1 MKTYSTRKAVLG
13 LFPGLTR
20 KVTVLGALSLALL
33 GYGGSGLAQTCP
45 SCRPAPAGITNWYP
59 GDFNA
64 NDLLTANVGAPTNVT
79 LTPAEVQNG
88 FTFAGNGNIQFG
100 PSVGNFGTSDF
111 TVAFWVKSS
120 TLGTQAI
127 IENRANCFGGVQFWS
142 IRING
147 VVTAELNN
155 GSTDFPIA
163 GSINVADGNYHHV
176 AMVRSLKNLAVYVD
190 GQLDTTLTGPT
201 RFNVG
206 SPGLAQAGTSVCT
219 GLDGTQDFTGQL
231 DEIQLYNKALTA
243 TQVNGLFK
251 AGHLGNC
258 K

>member
-1 MKTYSTRKAVLG
+1 MNTYRTLNAV
-13 LFPGLTR
+13 T
-20 KVTVLGALSLALL
+20 LSLALL
-33 GYGGSGLAQTCP
+33 GFTGSGLAQTCP
-45 SCRPAPAGITNWYP
+45 TCKPAPSGITNWYP

-64 NDLLTANVGAPTNVT
+64 NDLLTANVGVPTNVT
-79 LTPAEVQNG
+79 FTPAEVQNG

-100 PSVGNFGTSDF
+100 PNVGNFGTSDF
-111 TVAFWVKSS
+111 TVAFWVKST
-120 TLGTQAI
+120 TLGSQAI
-127 IENRANCFGGVQFWS
+127 MENRLLCGAGQFWS
-142 IRING
+142 IRINS

-155 GSTDFPIA
+155 GVTDFPVA

-176 AMVRSLKNLAVYVD
+176 AVVRSVKNLAVYVD
-190 GQLDTTLTGPT
+190 GQLDSTLTGST
-201 RFNVG
+201 RYNVG